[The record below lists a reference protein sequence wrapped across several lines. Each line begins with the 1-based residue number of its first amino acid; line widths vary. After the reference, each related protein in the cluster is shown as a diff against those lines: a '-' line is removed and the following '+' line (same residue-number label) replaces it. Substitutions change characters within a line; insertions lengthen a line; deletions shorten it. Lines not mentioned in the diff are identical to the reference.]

1 MPAVLGAAWALLA
14 AAFLALLLLHRAQ
27 ARRHGGGTDIASAF
41 LQDLIRYGK
50 TKRGGGQQAAW
61 LRRLQVP
68 KRWFTHFYVV
78 SILWNGFLLM
88 RLFQAEFLG
97 ASLPPWI
104 QIFHS
109 AFGRELQNQNT
120 DSERFSALLVLLL
133 LWLHSFQRLAE
144 CLYTS
149 VFSNGVIHIVQYCF
163 GLGYYVAVGSTV
175 LCQVPTN
182 VRKGKE
188 LSVQIFWY
196 HVIGIVM
203 YIWASLHQH
212 RCLVILA
219 NLRKSKSGKVLS
231 LSHSIP
237 FGDWFER
244 VSCPHYFAELL
255 IYISMAI
262 TFGFHNVTWWFV
274 VMYVFFNQTLAAVLC
289 HEFYQEKFT
298 SYPKHRKAFIPFIF

>member
-1 MPAVLGAAWALLA
+1 MPALLPAAWALLA
-14 AAFLALLLLHRAQ
+14 AAFLTLLLLHRAQ
-27 ARRHGGGTDIASAF
+27 ARRPGVRTDVASAF
-41 LQDLIRYGK
+41 FQDLIRYGK
-50 TKRGGGQQAAW
+50 TKRGGGQHAGW

-68 KRWFTHFYVV
+68 KSTEPA
-78 SILWNGFLLM
+78 ILL
-88 RLFQAEFLG
+88 AEKIMKLT
-97 ASLPPWI
+97 A
-104 QIFHS
+104 
-109 AFGRELQNQNT
+109 

-163 GLGYYVAVGSTV
+163 GIGYYIAVGSTV

-182 VRKGKE
+182 VRNGEE
-188 LSVQIFWY
+188 LSVQILWY
-196 HVIGIVM
+196 HIIGIVM

-231 LSHSIP
+231 LNHSIP

-274 VMYVFFNQTLAAVLC
+274 VMYVFFNQALAAVLC

-298 SYPKHRKAFIPFIF
+298 SYPKHRKAFVPFIF

>member
-1 MPAVLGAAWALLA
+1 MRALLPAAWALLA

-27 ARRHGGGTDIASAF
+27 ARRPGVRTDVASAF
-41 LQDLIRYGK
+41 FQDLIRYGK
-50 TKRGGGQQAAW
+50 TKRGGGQHAGW

-68 KRWFTHFYVV
+68 KSTEPA
-78 SILWNGFLLM
+78 ILL
-88 RLFQAEFLG
+88 AEKIMKLT
-97 ASLPPWI
+97 A
-104 QIFHS
+104 
-109 AFGRELQNQNT
+109 

-163 GLGYYVAVGSTV
+163 GIGYYIAVGSTV

-182 VRKGKE
+182 ARNGQE
-188 LSVQIFWY
+188 LSVQILWY
-196 HVIGIVM
+196 HIVGIVM

-231 LSHSIP
+231 LNHSIP

-274 VMYVFFNQTLAAVLC
+274 VMYVFFNQALAAVLC

-298 SYPKHRKAFIPFIF
+298 SYPKHRKAFVPFIF

>member
-14 AAFLALLLLHRAQ
+14 AAFLVLLLLHRAQ
-27 ARRHGGGTDIASAF
+27 ARRPGGGTHIASIF
-41 LQDLIRYGK
+41 FQDLIRYGK
-50 TKRGGGQQAAW
+50 TKRGEQQAAW

-78 SILWNGFLLM
+78 SILWNGFLLI

-109 AFGRELQNQNT
+109 AFGRDLQDQNT
-120 DSERFSALLVLLL
+120 DSEHFSALLVLLL
-133 LWLHSFQRLAE
+133 LWLHSFRRLAE
-144 CLYTS
+144 CLNTS
-149 VFSNGVIHIVQYCF
+149 VFSNGVIHIAQYCF

-175 LCQVPTN
+175 LCQVPAD
-182 VRKGKE
+182 VRNGKG
-188 LSVQIFWY
+188 LSVQILWY
-196 HVIGIVM
+196 HIVGIVM
-203 YIWASLHQH
+203 YVWASLHQH

-219 NLRKSKSGKVLS
+219 NLRKSKSGEVLS
-231 LSHSIP
+231 LTHNIP

-255 IYISMAI
+255 IYISMAV

-298 SYPKHRKAFIPFIF
+298 SYPKHRKAFIPFVF